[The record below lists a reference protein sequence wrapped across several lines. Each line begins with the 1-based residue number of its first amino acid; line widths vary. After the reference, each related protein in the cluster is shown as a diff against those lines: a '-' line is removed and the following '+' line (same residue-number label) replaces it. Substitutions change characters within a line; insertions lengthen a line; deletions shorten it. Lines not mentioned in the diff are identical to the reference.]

1 MRFLHLTIIRLS
13 IVFLLGIV
21 LGFSY
26 SVDSKVAGITSIGVL
41 AIFLVS
47 FFIASKSDFFKTI
60 YWFLSHILMFCIGFI
75 ASTFSLVEN
84 QKNHYIHYV
93 EDDFQSIQAKID
105 NEFKD
110 SDYYQKF
117 VLAIHQIDNKKV
129 HGKALLQ
136 IPQKHQ
142 VDSLNIG
149 DKIFLNAKFKKFRE
163 AQNPQLF
170 DYPRYMEHQEIYRY
184 ITIEEKRKF
193 VSISQNEFHLL
204 RWAEELRETIEAS
217 LLKAGF
223 KKQQVNVIKA
233 LILGQKQDLKKS
245 TYQKFSD
252 AGIVHILAVSGLH
265 VGIVLLIL
273 QYLFKPLNYIKYGKG
288 LRLVFILFFLWSFA
302 LMAGFSPSVVRA
314 SLMFSLFAFAT
325 DIFKRRTNTM
335 NLLALSMIFILIFY
349 PKMIFQVG
357 FQLSYTAVFGIIMLF
372 PNLFKLYQP
381 RYKLDKLI
389 WSVICVTISAQLAIL
404 PLGLYYFHQFPG
416 LFIVA
421 NVLVIPFLGIILSAG
436 FIAIGL
442 SLLEIMPEFLVLV
455 VGHILDALLYV
466 TEAISQYDSFLIKYI
481 YFDEVMLVLSSIALF
496 CFLIYQRSFQLRLL
510 LISGLSVA
518 ALLLYFYHLKPNL
531 FNQKTFVFHEIAN
544 SHIGFAKE
552 NKFQVFSSD
561 TSLHKKDYLIKNI
574 QLKYGKKQINID
586 TLRHFYRL
594 TIEQKLVIIDKSAIY
609 QPDWIKGNIVL
620 LRDSPKINMNRL
632 IECQPR
638 EIIADGSNYTSFVKR
653 WKESAKKQNAV
664 FYSTADDGFW
674 QLETMKN
681 EKIQQQIS
689 D

>member
-13 IVFLLGIV
+13 IFFLLGIV
-21 LGFSY
+21 LGFY
-26 SVDSKVAGITSIGVL
+26 LSVDSKVAVVIGFGVFT
-41 AIFLVS
+41 IFLIS
-47 FFIASKSDFFKTI
+47 FFIASKNNFFKTI
-60 YWFLSHILMFCIGFI
+60 YWFSSHILMFCIGFGT
-75 ASTFSLVEN
+75 STFSLVEN
-84 QKNHYIHYV
+84 QENHYIHYV
-93 EDDFQSIQAKID
+93 KDNYQSIQAEID

-117 VLAIHQIDNKKV
+117 VLAIHQINDRKV
-129 HGKALLQ
+129 HGKALLK
-136 IPQKHQ
+136 IPQKYQ

-149 DKIFLNAKFKKFRE
+149 DKILFNAYFQEFRE
-163 AQNPQLF
+163 AKNPQVF
-170 DYPRYMEHQEIYRY
+170 NYPKFMKHQEIYRY
-184 ITIEEKRKF
+184 ITFQDNR
-193 VSISQNEFHLL
+193 EFFLIAKDSFNLL
-204 RWAEELRETIEAS
+204 RWAEELRDKIEVS

-223 KKQQVNVIKA
+223 EKQQVNVIKA

-245 TYQKFSD
+245 TYQKFTD

-273 QYLFKPLNYIKYGKG
+273 QYLFKPLNYIKNGKI
-288 LRLVFILFFLWSFA
+288 LRLILILFFLWSFA

-381 RYKLDKLI
+381 RYRLDKLI
-389 WSVICVTISAQLAIL
+389 WSVVCVTISAQLAIL

-442 SLLEIMPEFLVLV
+442 SLLEMMPEFLVMV
-455 VGHILDALLYV
+455 VSYILDGLLYV

-481 YFDEVMLVLSSIALF
+481 YFDNVMLVLSSVGLF
-496 CFLIYQRSFQLRLL
+496 CFLIYQRSFQKRLL
-510 LISGLSVA
+510 LLSGLSIA
-518 ALLLYFYHLKPNL
+518 AFLLYFHQLKPDL
-531 FNQKTFVFHEIAN
+531 FKQKAYVFHVIAN

-552 NKFQVFSSD
+552 HHFQIFTSD
-561 TSLHKKDYLIKNI
+561 TSLHKKDYLIRNI
-574 QLKYGKKQINID
+574 QLKHGKKQINID
-586 TLRHFYRL
+586 TLRHFYSL
-594 TIEQKLVIIDKSAIY
+594 TNDQNLVVIDKSAIY
-609 QPDWIKGNIVL
+609 QSDWIKGNIVL
-620 LRDSPKINMNRL
+620 LRDSPKINLNRL
-632 IECQPR
+632 IGYQPHQ
-638 EIIADGSNYTSFVKR
+638 IIADGSNYTSFVKR
-653 WKESAKKQNAV
+653 WKETAEEQNAD
-664 FYSTADDGFW
+664 FYSTADKGFW
-674 QLETMKN
+674 ELEILKDEKN
-681 EKIQQQIS
+681 QK
-689 D
+689 